1 MLRLALSAVVVAG
14 AGLVGGADSSD
25 TSPSKPTLSKPDR
38 SYGTCLQWESELA
51 KAAKRAEREHKLVM
65 VLAVAG
71 HFEDPF
77 FT

>member
-1 MLRLALSAVVVAG
+1 MNRRIALSVIVLAAAGVAG
-14 AGLVGGADSSD
+14 GGDQD
-25 TSPSKPTLSKPDR
+25 KSKTKPAVSKADR
-38 SYGTCLQWESELA
+38 SYGTCLQWESELDV
-51 KAAKRAEREHKLVM
+51 AAKKATREKKLLM